1 MKNVSKFT
9 RKKLYAAVAIIA
21 TIVLVSAFSLRKYNP
36 LCDNSNNAIFCA
48 KVLAETIISDGRYLI
63 FYENG
68 NGNLACAL
76 YRKTLVGTDYLLVS
90 SELSADPSN
99 DVPHILY
106 TSYTFNHNPYWMAW
120 GVIDDSITEVTIS
133 NQHCNIIVAKN
144 AKIFYCIDQPG
155 SIPATDNYK
164 LYRHRNSS
172 SVRPGHGVIVPEL
185 LNT

>member
-1 MKNVSKFT
+1 MKKKMISLLLVLALAVGICPAAFAAEETKSSTILSSKEE
-9 RKKLYAAVAIIA
+9 
-21 TIVLVSAFSLRKYNP
+21 
-36 LCDNSNNAIFCA
+36 SNNLLRYGEREVIE
-48 KVLAETIISDGRYLI
+48 VVETATKSVETTPTGQPSGGYSFPSYGGSVYIQTSGGGEIS
-63 FYENG
+63 
-68 NGNLACAL
+68 
-76 YRKTLVGTDYLLVS
+76 VGL
-90 SELSADPSN
+90 
-99 DVPHILY
+99 
-106 TSYTFNHNPYWMAW
+106 YTFNHNPYWMAW

-172 SVRPGHGVIVPEL
+172 SVKPGHGVIVPEL